1 MIGDD
6 KLFAPLPREQQS
18 SSRIAAKSRG
28 FVKHMGKLKADGD
41 AAGAAALRLYHAKL
55 AAKRREKEKANAAR

>member
-18 SSRIAAKSRG
+18 SSRIAVRSKG
-28 FVKHMGKLKADGD
+28 FLKHMGKFKADGH
-41 AAGAAALRLYHAKL
+41 AALKMYQ
-55 AAKRREKEKANAAR
+55 AKRKAEKEKTDAAR

>member
-18 SSRIAAKSRG
+18 SSRIAAKSRA
-28 FVKHMGKLKADGD
+28 FAQHMGKFK

-55 AAKRREKEKANAAR
+55 AAKRREREKANAAR